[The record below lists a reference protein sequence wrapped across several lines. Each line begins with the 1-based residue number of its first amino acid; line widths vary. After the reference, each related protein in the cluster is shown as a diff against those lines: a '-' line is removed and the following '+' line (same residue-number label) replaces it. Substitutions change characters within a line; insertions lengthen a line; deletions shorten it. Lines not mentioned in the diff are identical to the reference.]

1 AESFH
6 SCAHGAGRRMSRNQA
21 RKVFSVEKLIEQ
33 TKGVVCRKDRGVL
46 DEIPGAYK
54 DIDEVMANQSD
65 LVEVVHT
72 LKQVLCVKG

>member
-1 AESFH
+1 
-6 SCAHGAGRRMSRNQA
+6 M
-21 RKVFSVEKLIEQ
+21 
-33 TKGVVCRKDRGVL
+33 VCRKDKGVL

-54 DIDEVMANQSD
+54 TIDEVMANQSD